1 MNQLIGQREIAN
13 SVVVFMPI
21 EIILIASKGLSQ
33 AMAII
38 EHRRNTIETKAIKA
52 ELLEPIFAV

>member
-1 MNQLIGQREIAN
+1 
-13 SVVVFMPI
+13 MPI

-38 EHRRNTIETKAIKA
+38 EHRRNAIETKAIKA
-52 ELLEPIFAV
+52 ELLKPIFAV